1 MNPVAFLRARLAPAR
16 IEPPP
21 MLMTPTSRSF
31 AVFSALLA
39 ICSAA
44 AGPLSAQ
51 IPRPTDAPAP
61 RSPTESAR
69 SFHLPAGFSMKI
81 LASEPLIHE
90 PSGICW
96 DERGRL
102 IVTELHGYNV
112 EGQYDIDELNKAG
125 KLDLE
130 VRRIQANEAAKKKA
144 EAENHGTVKLLLDTD
159 GDGVMDKAEV
169 WAERLPLCYGVVP
182 ARSGAIVAC
191 PPDIVYLADKDGD
204 GRAEVR
210 EVLFTGF
217 GVGQPERGVNAPTW
231 GVDNW
236 IYFGRGHSGGTI
248 TGPHLPKAVVIGN
261 TDFRIR
267 ADGSAIEPVTGST
280 KTIGMAFTT
289 GGDRFVTTT
298 TSAGLFVTPIAAHYL
313 ARNADASAPLA
324 DSNAT
329 NYNTVFPRAA
339 AHPWRTKR
347 EQHGEYFAFY
357 KKISLSDAAA
367 SGYFTSACSPLVY
380 EDALLPGLRG
390 QYLVCEPA
398 QNLVHRAVIERD
410 GPRLRLRRAAGEER
424 SEFLASDDPW
434 FHPIGLQPA
443 PDGSIAVIDFYREI
457 IEDYSAIPRH
467 LQQQYGV
474 INGRDRGR
482 LWLLTKADHAPEL
495 RVDFTKLSDAQ
506 LVQELASDRHWR
518 RLTARRLLIE
528 RQAIRR
534 GVAFSLPPDPAAAL
548 ATLYA
553 WEGCGAL
560 TPEQVLQAWQH
571 DSAEVRRHALRIAD
585 RDFAGNGRLMEGELL
600 APSAKERDPAVLLQ
614 MALSLVNSASPQV
627 TEALLRLARTHGDL
641 EWMDAAVGSSAA
653 RREAV
658 LIKALAVDPG
668 AGRKVLENLAGIV
681 AARGEAAELSRI
693 IATLEAAKFSGRTL
707 EILRLGLEDTK
718 PLASKIDVP
727 APTAPTAEQ
736 LAGLQKRLPEFV
748 AALENK
754 APNLDEGRTL
764 FTGVCST
771 CHRAQGVGF
780 AVGPD
785 LDAEFQRAPEV
796 ILRDILFPH
805 EAQRPGFETM
815 MARTARGETFVG
827 ISASDSPTSI
837 TLRMPGGA
845 ERTLLRKRASISTV
859 RNVSLMPFGLGDGLT
874 PAQVANIIAF
884 LRQPPK

>member
-1 MNPVAFLRARLAPAR
+1 MNSTSILGFLL
-16 IEPPP
+16 I
-21 MLMTPTSRSF
+21 
-31 AVFSALLA
+31 SAGL
-39 ICSAA
+39 AA
-44 AGPLSAQ
+44 AE
-51 IPRPTDAPAP
+51 IPRPTDAPLS
-61 RSPTESAR
+61 RSPAESAR
-69 SFHLPAGFSMKI
+69 SFHLPAGFSMKL

-90 PSGICW
+90 PSGVCW

-144 EAENHGTVKLLLDTD
+144 EAENYGTVKLLLDTD

-182 ARSGAIVAC
+182 ARSGVIVAC

-298 TSAGLFVTPIAAHYL
+298 TSAGLFVTPIAAQYL
-313 ARNADASAPLA
+313 SRNADAAAPLA

-380 EDALLPGLRG
+380 EDALLPRLRG

-410 GPRLRLRRAAGEER
+410 GPRLQLRRAAGEER

-443 PDGSIAVIDFYREI
+443 PDGSIAVVDFYREI

-585 RDFAGNGRLMEGELL
+585 RDFAGIGRLMEGELL
-600 APSAKERDPAVLLQ
+600 APETKERDPAVLLQ
-614 MALSLVNSASPQV
+614 MALSLGNSASLQV
-627 TEALLRLARTHGDL
+627 TEALLT
-641 EWMDAAVGSSAA
+641 
-653 RREAV
+653 
-658 LIKALAVDPG
+658 ALAADPG
-668 AGRKVLENLAGIV
+668 AGRKVLENLAGIA
-681 AARGEAAELSRI
+681 AARGEAEELSRL
-693 IATLEAAKFSGRTL
+693 IATLEATKFSGRTL

-754 APNLDEGRTL
+754 APNFDEGRAL

-827 ISASDSPTSI
+827 IAASDSPTSL